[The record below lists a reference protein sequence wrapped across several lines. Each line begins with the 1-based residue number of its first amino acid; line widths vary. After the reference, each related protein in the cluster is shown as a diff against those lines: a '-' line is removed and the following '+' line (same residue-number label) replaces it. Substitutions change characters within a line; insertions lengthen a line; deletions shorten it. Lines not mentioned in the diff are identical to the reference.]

1 MRRAP
6 RSVLVLALAVLAAAL
21 SGCGGPLL
29 YAELEVPSLK
39 ATLPS
44 QEFPA
49 SDTGNS
55 ADWCDPNQQSNPP
68 CIQLTTDY
76 DLGGMVPILNEPNV
90 TYDLRLT
97 DVAITLTTASVGTDL
112 SGIQRVSISALA
124 DPNDPSSTVV
134 IAAYVRPPSGNP
146 PTTLSVT
153 GNSNL
158 DLGPYLR
165 GGVLR
170 VHAELVLD
178 SGTPAFTADVTSGFS
193 LLVKLDY
200 GSLL

>member
-6 RSVLVLALAVLAAAL
+6 IAPLLAALAAAL

-29 YAELEVPSLK
+29 YAELEVPTLR
-39 ATLPS
+39 ATMPE
-44 QEFPA
+44 QAFPA
-49 SDTGNS
+49 SDTTNP
-55 ADWCDPNQQSNPP
+55 ADWCAAVQDPVNP

-97 DVAITLTTASVGTDL
+97 DVAITLAATEVGKDL
-112 SGIQRVSISALA
+112 SGIQRVTLSALA

-134 IAAYVRPPSGNP
+134 IAGYVRPASGNP
-146 PTTLSVT
+146 PQAIAVT

-165 GGVLR
+165 GGVLK

-178 SGTPAFTADVTSGFS
+178 AGTPAFTADVTSGFS
-193 LLVKLDY
+193 LLVTLDY

>member
-6 RSVLVLALAVLAAAL
+6 ASTLVRSAAVAAVALL

-29 YAELEVPSLK
+29 YAELEVPSLR

-49 SDTGNS
+49 SDTTNP
-55 ADWCDPNQQSNPP
+55 ADWCSTVQTNPP

-97 DVAITLTTASVGTDL
+97 DVAITLSASSAGTDL
-112 SGIQRVSISALA
+112 SGIQHVQISALT

-134 IAAYVRPPSGNP
+134 VAAYTRPAGGNP
-146 PTTLSVT
+146 ASTIAVT

-178 SGTPAFTADVTSGFS
+178 HGTPAFTADVTSGFS